1 MVRFADPV
9 RLALLALPVAAAVLV
24 LWRHRRRQRQQ
35 RRLAS
40 PAVWQRLMGGTP
52 ATGLVRMLAW
62 CLAASAMIVALAR
75 PQWGELPAE
84 ESVRTRDLVVALDV
98 SDSMR
103 CPDLT
108 PSRLQ
113 RALTTIERAL
123 PLLEGNRLAVVV
135 FAGDAYPLIPLTID
149 LDAAAVFLEGV
160 EPGMVALPGSNI
172 ERAVNASLE
181 LLPAEGDGRVVVLV
195 TDGENLQGD
204 TKAAADALSEAGV
217 GVLAVVAGTE
227 GGGPIPVTE
236 ADGSVRYKRDRNGQQ
251 VVTRA
256 HPEVLTE
263 LADAVG
269 GDVVSL
275 EGPDAHHRLAAA
287 VDELRTREAE
297 VQRVVQRVERFPLFL
312 ALASVLLIA
321 GFLLSPWRRVAAAMA
336 MVLAAVC
343 VAPPIQAQQ
352 TSAAAPPRAPAGA
365 PVPDDQT
372 PAQQSATLP
381 EPAVPWWQRWLP
393 GGSRRLAREGVSRW
407 GSGDLEG
414 SGKAFAG
421 AAELDPESPE
431 RAYDLGTAVAAAGGV
446 EPATPLLERAF
457 KAGID
462 DAAFNAGTAALAA
475 QQPGPAV
482 DWLRKALLADPT
494 DPDVK
499 RNFELALQMLE
510 QQQQQQDDQK
520 KDDQKKDDQKKDD
533 QQDQSGQ
540 QQPQGTPTPQPQGG
554 QAGATPTPTP
564 QPNQGLFEAI
574 ERAEANARDD
584 MKTPTPETATVEKD
598 W

>member
-1 MVRFADPV
+1 
-9 RLALLALPVAAAVLV
+9 
-24 LWRHRRRQRQQ
+24 
-35 RRLAS
+35 
-40 PAVWQRLMGGTP
+40 
-52 ATGLVRMLAW
+52 MLAW

-204 TKAAADALSEAGV
+204 TKAAADALSEASV

-256 HPEVLTE
+256 HPEVLAE

-275 EGPDAHHRLAAA
+275 EGRDAHHRLAAA

-312 ALASVLLIA
+312 VLASVLLIV
-321 GFLLSPWRRVAAAMA
+321 GFLLSPWRRTTAVLA
-336 MVLAAVC
+336 MVATAVC
-343 VAPPIQAQQ
+343 VVTPIHAQQ
-352 TSAAAPPRAPAGA
+352 TSAAAAPRAPGGA
-365 PVPDDQT
+365 SAPGDEAT
-372 PAQQSATLP
+372 PQKPATLP
-381 EPAVPWWQRWLP
+381 EPAVSWWQRWLP

-407 GSGDLEG
+407 GSGDIEG

-431 RAYDLGTAVAAAGGV
+431 RAYDLGTAVAAAGDV

-482 DWLRKALLADPT
+482 GWLRKALLADPT

-510 QQQQQQDDQK
+510 QQQQDDQKKDDQK

-540 QQPQGTPTPQPQGG
+540 QQPTGTPTPQPQGG
-554 QAGATPTPTP
+554 QAGPTPTPTP

-584 MKTPTPETATVEKD
+584 MKTPTPQTATVEKD